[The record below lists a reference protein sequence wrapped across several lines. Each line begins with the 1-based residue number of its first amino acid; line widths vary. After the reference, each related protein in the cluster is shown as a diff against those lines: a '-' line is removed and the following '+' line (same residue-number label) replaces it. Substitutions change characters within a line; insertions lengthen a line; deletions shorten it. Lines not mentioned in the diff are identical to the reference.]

1 MYVEISPR
9 QTGKTTR
16 IANFVIDQLHSV
28 GEVIV
33 TDHTSFEFPESSNTS
48 SIKGL
53 IEKVERLD
61 EVNSPG
67 NRKIEHEIIQLDN
80 LKLMKSNFSGS
91 LLIFNL
97 AIFLILFS
105 LTFICMNLVSVYS
118 AKRELIATTEAA
130 LSSSSQ
136 HLDSFSYYV
145 GLNRFQNKK
154 KVPINCDI

>member
-80 LKLMKSNFSGS
+80 LKLIRFR
-91 LLIFNL
+91 
-97 AIFLILFS
+97 
-105 LTFICMNLVSVYS
+105 LV
-118 AKRELIATTEAA
+118 K
-130 LSSSSQ
+130 
-136 HLDSFSYYV
+136 
-145 GLNRFQNKK
+145 
-154 KVPINCDI
+154 P